1 MFRATIAAG
10 LFVAGLFSSVVVV
23 ADAAAEV
30 TGPSFDCAKA
40 AIPVEHAICA
50 DRALSALDAQLAAI
64 YAEALAKA
72 ADGDKLRDAQ
82 RDWSTKRAP
91 ACGILPGAD
100 DDVPDFSAT
109 QLGCLADLYKLRLAE
124 LEALAGQSA
133 AEKDKAHF
141 LRGMWQLAEVIEAGD
156 EALKGA
162 DQKGRIVR
170 LDRHSLA
177 TLGGAGCARPT
188 LLDLAEAAQRTLA
201 ADDAALLARAASLSP
216 ANAEGIAAFCLGRLF
231 ALYLPAGDGALL
243 VAEPGALYRLLP
255 LVAAGD
261 GGVAKVSP

>member
-1 MFRATIAAG
+1 MFRATIAAASFIAA
-10 LFVAGLFSSVVVV
+10 LAV
-23 ADAAAEV
+23 AAAEAEV
-30 TGPSFDCAKA
+30 SGPSFDCAKA
-40 AIPVEHAICA
+40 STPVEHAICA
-50 DRALSALDAQLAAI
+50 DAALSAFDARLAAL

-72 ADGDKLRDAQ
+72 VDGDKLRDAQ
-82 RDWSTKRAP
+82 RDWSAKRAP

-109 QLGCLADLYKLRLAE
+109 QLACLADLYKLRLAE
-124 LEALAGQSA
+124 LEEQAGQSA
-133 AEKDKAHF
+133 AAKDKAHF

-188 LLDLAEAAQRTLA
+188 LLDLAEAAHRPLA

-216 ANAEGIAAFCLGRLF
+216 ATAEGIAAFCLGRLF

-255 LVAAGD
+255 LVAAAD
-261 GGVAKVSP
+261 GGVAKAAP